1 MISGKNKREQR
12 VLVINKCTN
21 QMKQI
26 LLCAV
31 LLVLALPA
39 KSQSKIKGNR
49 IVTIEEQSL
58 DYFTQLEVND
68 KIKLVLQ
75 QGNENSLTL
84 EADENLHDV
93 LEADVKNS
101 VLTLSL
107 NKRITRSKRF
117 NITLTVEDLDHIVLN
132 DDSELTVPGELDV
145 FNMDIVLNNKA
156 DLLLDN
162 LKTQLL
168 TLASNERSKAEI
180 RVRTDS
186 LNVHSQDASR
196 LKLDVITQGS
206 SVNYNGSSTIE
217 IEGKTESLNLNGTDN
232 AAFKGAEFVADR
244 IEITALDK
252 SDSYINSRESIVI
265 EAKNKAKVYLFG
277 NSEITLNTFEDNAS
291 LLKRESMTLLETL

>member
-1 MISGKNKREQR
+1 
-12 VLVINKCTN
+12 
-21 QMKQI
+21 MKQI
-26 LLCAV
+26 LLSV
-31 LLVLALPA
+31 LLIAIALPTVA
-39 KSQSKIKGNR
+39 QSKIKGNR

-58 DYFTQLEVND
+58 DYFSKLEVND

-75 QGNENSLTL
+75 QGNQNSLTL
-84 EADENLHDV
+84 EADENLHEV

-117 NITLTVEDLDHIVLN
+117 NITLTVEDLDQITLN
-132 DDSELTVPGELDV
+132 DDSEVNVPGELDV
-145 FNMDIVLNNKA
+145 FNMDVVLNNKA
-156 DLLLDN
+156 DLMLDN

-168 TLASNERSKAEI
+168 SLETNERAKAEI

-186 LNVHSQDASR
+186 LHVNAKESSR

-206 SVNYNGSSTIE
+206 TISYHGSSSID
-217 IEGKTESLNLNGTDN
+217 IEGKTEGLLLNGADN

-244 IEITALDK
+244 VEVNALDK
-252 SDSYINSRESIVI
+252 SDAYVNARESILI

-277 NSEITLNTFEDNAS
+277 KPEITLRVFEDNAS